1 MIKYLIV
8 SNPANPANIGQ
19 IIEREKP
26 VIRPSYYEIS
36 ESEIEIYKAM
46 NQYERQAFLAE
57 KSASNIPT
65 VEKKNQPVAQVAV
78 KVEEAVSVENP
89 DTTEEPLN
97 EPVNEVIEIVK
108 ETIEVKAKGR
118 PKKEK

>member
-26 VIRPSYYEIS
+26 VIRPSYYQIS

-65 VEKKNQPVAQVAV
+65 VEKKTNQLL
-78 KVEEAVSVENP
+78 K
-89 DTTEEPLN
+89 L
-97 EPVNEVIEIVK
+97 
-108 ETIEVKAKGR
+108 R
-118 PKKEK
+118 